1 KDRRSAVLARRGHS
15 PGDDHEPII
24 AEFHEIWAASRPVV
38 NQSGIKPVRFAA
50 GRQSASCQK
59 GRAKCLQSQQLL
71 LRAVAKQRP
80 PNKAIGARVAELRSA
95 LRRIWIAE
103 AAAGLEL
110 LPQPAVT
117 VATSLRCALK
127 S

>member
-1 KDRRSAVLARRGHS
+1 MPAIPA
-15 PGDDHEPII
+15 II
-24 AEFHEIWAASRPVV
+24 ANS
-38 NQSGIKPVRFAA
+38 
-50 GRQSASCQK
+50 GRQTA
-59 GRAKCLQSQQLL
+59 
-71 LRAVAKQRP
+71 P

-117 VATSLRCALK
+117 VSTGLRCALK